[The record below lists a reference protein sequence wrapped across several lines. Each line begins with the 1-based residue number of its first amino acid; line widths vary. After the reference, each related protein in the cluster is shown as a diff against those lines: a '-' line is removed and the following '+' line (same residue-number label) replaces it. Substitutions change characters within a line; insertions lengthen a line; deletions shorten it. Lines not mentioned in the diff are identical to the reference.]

1 MLKCLTSARDD
12 LRRTARHRPKRREQ
26 AGLGAAPFGG
36 AFPVHPQVGPLGFL
50 RPQAAR
56 ELQKQEDA
64 VTTPHAVLDV
74 IRSAAK
80 AVVAKH
86 VSAA

>member
-1 MLKCLTSARDD
+1 MPKYVTSARDD
-12 LRRTARHRPKRREQ
+12 LRRIARHRAKRCEQ

-36 AFPVHPQVGPLGFL
+36 AFPDNPQVRPLSFL

-64 VTTPHAVLDV
+64 VTTPSIVFAHGIWAD
-74 IRSAAK
+74 RTCFQS
-80 AVVAKH
+80 
-86 VSAA
+86 

>member
-1 MLKCLTSARDD
+1 MLKYVTFARDG
-12 LRRTARHRPKRREQ
+12 LRRIARHRPKRREQ

-36 AFPVHPQVGPLGFL
+36 AFPVHPQVRPLGFL

-74 IRSAAK
+74 IRNAAK
-80 AVVAKH
+80 SLAAKH
-86 VSAA
+86 VSVV